1 MSMKRPRRF
10 PSALRHTLTS
20 GLLLASMTALHA
32 TPPDAPRAASGA
44 DAATV
49 EVWVQ
54 LSLPELSSVP
64 APDRAAARRRIAEQ
78 QDTVMAALRDLGAVE
93 QARVQLVRNALA
105 VTLPRAALKQA
116 RAIPGVRAITPVRH
130 RDLHRP

>member
-1 MSMKRPRRF
+1 MAHHRRS
-10 PSALRHTLTS
+10 PATIRRTLTS
-20 GLLLASMTALHA
+20 GLLLATATALHA
-32 TPPDAPRAASGA
+32 ATPDTPRAAGSA
-44 DAATV
+44 YAATV

-54 LSLPELSSVP
+54 LTEPELTSVP
-64 APDRAAARRRIAEQ
+64 PAERDAARRRIAHQ

>member
-1 MSMKRPRRF
+1 MARPRRF
-10 PSALRHTLTS
+10 LSNLRRTLTS
-20 GLLLASMTALHA
+20 GLFLASATALHA
-32 TPPDAPRAASGA
+32 ATHDPPRAASGA
-44 DAATV
+44 HAATV

-54 LSLPELSSVP
+54 LSLPELASVP
-64 APDRAAARRRIAEQ
+64 AADRNAARHRIAQQ

-105 VTLPRAALKQA
+105 VTLPRSALKQA
-116 RAIPGVRAITPVRH
+116 RAIDGVRAITPVRH

>member
-1 MSMKRPRRF
+1 MARRRRF
-10 PSALRHTLTS
+10 PSAVGRTLAS
-20 GLLLASMTALHA
+20 GLLLASATALHA
-32 TPPDAPRAASGA
+32 ATPDAPRAASSA
-44 DAATV
+44 HAANV

-54 LSLPELSSVP
+54 LTLPELASVP
-64 APDRAAARRRIAEQ
+64 AADRDAARRRIAHQ

-116 RAIPGVRAITPVRH
+116 RGIAGVRAITPIRH
-130 RDLHRP
+130 PDLHRP